1 MPQNTYFRVSP
12 WNCSRETCR
21 AVLVVWPPL
30 NLRYTQK
37 DVESLGFRVRRVRVT
52 GLGSGFGFGFG
63 LGLGL
68 GIPLAKEKAF
78 RGAKFA
84 TTPQAPSS

>member
-1 MPQNTYFRVSP
+1 MLLRHASASNSAGGIVLLAALTSSRVGAAM
-12 WNCSRETCR
+12 NHDASRRLTPR
-21 AVLVVWPPL
+21 GAW
-30 NLRYTQK
+30 
-37 DVESLGFRVRRVRVT
+37 LGLGL